1 MNRDRFH
8 SQNLEL
14 EAERGVLGSIMLDN
28 AVLREVILILATED
42 FHHHAHQHVY
52 SAVRDLYDRGEP
64 VDTVRLD
71 TSLSHLEEY
80 QAAGGPRL
88 LADLADSVAHAANA
102 RYYAEIVRAKSI
114 ERQIRRCRD
123 GHQEPPSD

>member
-14 EAERGVLGSIMLDN
+14 ECERGVLGSIMLDN

-42 FHHHAHQHVY
+42 FQHHAHRHVY
-52 SAVRDLYDRGEP
+52 NAMRDLYDREEP
-64 VDTVRLD
+64 VDTVGLD
-71 TSLSHLEEY
+71 TSLSHSEAY

-88 LADLADSVAHAANA
+88 LADLAGSVPHAANG

-123 GHQEPPSD
+123 GHEEPPSD

>member
-1 MNRDRFH
+1 MNRDRFY
-8 SQNLEL
+8 SQNI

-28 AVLREVILILATED
+28 AVLREVIPILATED
-42 FHHHAHQHVY
+42 FHHHAHRHVY
-52 SAVRDLYDRGEP
+52 NAVRDLYDRGEP
-64 VDTVRLD
+64 VDTVRFD

-80 QAAGGPRL
+80 QAAGGARL
-88 LADLADSVAHAANA
+88 LADLADSVPHAANA

-123 GHQEPPSD
+123 SHQEPPSD